1 MIELSKK
8 LLSTVGRTNAKY
20 KMIQGGDRILLGLSG
35 GKDSLALA
43 HVLKHMQRVTPEK
56 FEFKAVTLSYGMG
69 EDFSYLRDHCDEYGI
84 DWEGIDST
92 IFETSKEKIRR
103 NSSFCS
109 FFSRMRRGYLYT
121 YALEHGY
128 NKLAIGHHLDDAAES
143 FFMNFT
149 YNGALRTLAPKY
161 RAKNGIE
168 VIRPFIFVRE
178 RQLRENAVR
187 NGLSVVGDE
196 ACPAMRFDVKMPHA
210 RAETKQLLS
219 ELERQNPKLFI
230 SLKAAFE
237 NIHLGTF
244 FAPEYLAQNVD
255 GEPENE

>member
-1 MIELSKK
+1 M
-8 LLSTVGRTNAKY
+8 
-20 KMIQGGDRILLGLSG
+20 
-35 GKDSLALA
+35 
-43 HVLKHMQRVTPEK
+43 LKHIQNVTPEK

-69 EDFSYLRDHCDEYGI
+69 EDYAYLTKHCNEHGI
-84 DWEGIDST
+84 EHEVIDSS
-92 IFETSKEKIRR
+92 IFEISKEKIRK

-121 YALEHGY
+121 YALKHGF
-128 NKLAIGHHLDDAAES
+128 NKLAIAHHLDDAAES

-161 RAKNGIE
+161 RGKNGIV

-178 RQLRENAVR
+178 RQLRENAIKNELR
-187 NGLSVVGDE
+187 VVGDE

-210 RAETKQLLS
+210 RYETKQLLAN
-219 ELERQNPKLFI
+219 LEKENPKLFT

-237 NIHLGTF
+237 NIHTDTF
-244 FAPEYLAQNVD
+244 F
-255 GEPENE
+255 GINEGSEE

>member
-1 MIELSKK
+1 MIDISKK
-8 LLSTVGRTNAKY
+8 LLSKVGKTNAKY
-20 KMIQGGDRILLGLSG
+20 KMIQKNDRILLGLSG

-43 HVLKHMQRVTPEK
+43 HVLKHIQNVSPDK

-69 EDFSYLRDHCDEYGI
+69 ENYDYLTKHCNEHGI
-84 DWEGIDST
+84 EHEVIDSS
-92 IFETSKEKIRR
+92 IFEISKEKIRQ

-121 YALEHGY
+121 YAINNNF
-128 NKLAIGHHLDDAAES
+128 NKLAIAHHLDDAAES

-161 RAKNGIE
+161 KAKNGIE

-178 RQLRENAVR
+178 RALRENAIR
-187 NGLSVVGDE
+187 NNLTVVGDE

-210 RAETKQLLS
+210 RAETKALLAS
-219 ELERQNPKLFI
+219 LEKENPKLFL

-237 NIHLGTF
+237 NIHTDTF
-244 FAPEYLAQNVD
+244 FN
-255 GEPENE
+255 

>member
-1 MIELSKK
+1 MIELSKR
-8 LLSTVGRTNAKY
+8 LLRQVGQTNARY
-20 KMIQGGDRILLGLSG
+20 RMVRGGDKILLGLSG

-43 HVLKHMQRVTPEK
+43 HVLKHMQNVTPEK

-69 EDFSYLRDHCDEYGI
+69 EDYAYLTRHCSEHGI
-84 DWEGIDST
+84 EHDVIDSS
-92 IFETSKEKIRR
+92 IFEISKDKIRK

-121 YALEHGY
+121 YALEHGF
-128 NKLAIGHHLDDAAES
+128 NKLAIAHHLDDAVES

-161 RAKNGIE
+161 VAANGIE

-187 NGLSVVGDE
+187 NGLTVIGDE
-196 ACPAMRFDVKMPHA
+196 ACPAMRFDIKMPHA
-210 RAETKQLLS
+210 RAETKELLAN
-219 ELERQNPKLFI
+219 LEKQNPKLFV

-237 NIHLGTF
+237 NIHRDTF
-244 FAPEYLAQNVD
+244 FAAQAQNLTD
-255 GEPENE
+255 EE